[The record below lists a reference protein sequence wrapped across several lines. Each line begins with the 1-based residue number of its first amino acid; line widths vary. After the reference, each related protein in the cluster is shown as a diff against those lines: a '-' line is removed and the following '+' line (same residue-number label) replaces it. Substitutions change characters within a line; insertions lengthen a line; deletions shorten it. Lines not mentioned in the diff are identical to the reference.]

1 MNTEVDIRY
10 ITVTCKSDAILQI
23 HTMITEEEKLF
34 VECWILWSSP
44 DNYFNQSSN

>member
-10 ITVTCKSDAILQI
+10 ITVTCISDAILQI

-34 VECWILWSSP
+34 VEC
-44 DNYFNQSSN
+44 